1 MAVGGKRKPRV
12 GNVARSGASAEPA
25 TRREPRQD
33 ANAAAAAH
41 RKRVRVAP
49 GDSPTPEIVH
59 DAVPGRV
66 RFRLGVLVGDRA
78 RIAAVVAAVAS
89 LTGVRSVR
97 ASDVTGSVLVQFA
110 SPCSVE
116 RMRVTIA
123 RAASARRPDA
133 GGSAPARAGKA
144 PRPLPTPRVDTAGN
158 RAPASTR
165 GRAPRVLPPAPRL
178 AAAVGES
185 VEWHAAP
192 LTEALRRLGP
202 GGTRG
207 LANAEVLVRRARF
220 GSNELPRSEPRSGWA
235 IFADQL
241 TNLPI
246 MLLGASAGISLLTG
260 GVADAVVIGAV
271 VLLNAGIA
279 TRTERQAERTILGLS
294 QYRPHPVRVRR
305 DGRRVELPPC
315 ELVPGDVLELEPG
328 TLIAADARLMET
340 DDLTVNESALTGEAL
355 PVHKD
360 AAAQLRSDAALGD
373 RVNMVYR
380 GTAVTGGRGT
390 AFVAATGAHSEI
402 GRIQTLLG
410 VVRPPETPIQREL
423 GEVEKELVIVN
434 GALCAVVFGLG
445 ILRGQ
450 GWLPMLR
457 TAVSLAVAAI
467 PEGLPAVAT
476 TTLAVGIQDMK
487 RRGVLVRKLEAVETL
502 GAVETVGMDKTGT
515 LTQNRMTVVAL
526 HVDGAM
532 FDVDGGMLTDGG
544 KSADPKARQ
553 IATRLCEVAAL
564 CSDAALQGSGASAM
578 VAGTPTE
585 SALVRAAIDFGVDV
599 AAARLARPIERTVQ
613 RTLGRKRMSTLHAT
627 SGGGRLLCV
636 KGDPIEVLERCT
648 LRLARDGP
656 IVLDAAT
663 RAEILR
669 ANQRMA
675 GRALRVLGM
684 AAREQDG
691 DPKDERELTW
701 LGLAGLADPI
711 RPGAT
716 AAIKQMHGAGIR
728 TVMVTGDQTATA
740 FAIARELDLAEGAEV
755 RVLEAGRIRGL
766 DPKLLAAIAANPH
779 VFARVSPVDKLEIVR
794 ALQEGGHIVAM
805 TGDGINDG
813 PALKAADIGIAM
825 GSAGTDVAREV
836 ADIVL
841 STDELDGIVEAIRL
855 GRATYA
861 NIRKVLRF
869 LVGTNAAETIVMLGA
884 SVAGWPEPL
893 HPMQLLWL
901 NLVTDVLPGLA
912 LGLEPPEPDVMEQPP
927 HDPRVPILEPADFRR
942 LLLEGSILGAGTLAA
957 FLAEGGLRDP
967 RHAGPNPLPTRGS
980 TVAFHGLTLAQL
992 AHAIACRSEQHGI
1005 LEELRRPANRKLY
1018 AALGACLALQAGAQT
1033 LPMMRR
1039 LLGLTPLRVA
1049 DVGVIAAVALGSVVA
1064 NEAAGA
1070 VLYRRGTARAAH
1082 STGASLAAPEAK
1094 R

>member
-1 MAVGGKRKPRV
+1 VLRKLGVQP
-12 GNVARSGASAEPA
+12 RSG
-25 TRREPRQD
+25 
-33 ANAAAAAH
+33 
-41 RKRVRVAP
+41 
-49 GDSPTPEIVH
+49 
-59 DAVPGRV
+59 
-66 RFRLGVLVGDRA
+66 
-78 RIAAVVAAVAS
+78 
-89 LTGVRSVR
+89 LTGTEV
-97 ASDVTGSVLVQFA
+97 
-110 SPCSVE
+110 
-116 RMRVTIA
+116 IA
-123 RAASARRPDA
+123 R
-133 GGSAPARAGKA
+133 
-144 PRPLPTPRVDTAGN
+144 
-158 RAPASTR
+158 
-165 GRAPRVLPPAPRL
+165 RL
-178 AAAVGES
+178 RYGD
-185 VEWHAAP
+185 
-192 LTEALRRLGP
+192 
-202 GGTRG
+202 
-207 LANAEVLVRRARF
+207 NA
-220 GSNELPRSEPRSGWA
+220 LPRTEPRSGWA

-246 MLLGASAGISLLTG
+246 LLLGASAGISLVTG

-279 TRTERQAERTILGLS
+279 TRTEKQAERTILGLS

-305 DGRRVELPPC
+305 DGERIEVPPS
-315 ELVPGDVLELEPG
+315 ELVPGDVLDLEPG
-328 TLIAADARLMET
+328 TLIAADARLVGA

-360 AAAQLRSDAALGD
+360 AAAGLRADVPLAD

-380 GTAVTGGRGT
+380 GTAVTGGRGQ
-390 AFVAATGAHSEI
+390 AVVAATGARSEI

-410 VVRPPETPIQREL
+410 AVRPPETPIQREL

-445 ILRGQ
+445 LLRGE

-457 TAVSLAVAAI
+457 TAISLAVAAI

-476 TTLAVGIQDMK
+476 TTLAVGIQDMR

-515 LTQNRMTVVAL
+515 LTQNRMMAVAL
-526 HVDGAM
+526 HVDAAT
-532 FDVDGGMLTDGG
+532 FDVDGGTMAADG
-544 KSADPKARQ
+544 KAADPKARQ

-564 CSDAALQGSGASAM
+564 CSDATLQGSGTSAT

-585 SALVRAAIDFGVDV
+585 AALVRAAIDFGIDV
-599 AAARLARPIERTVQ
+599 AAVRRAQPIERTAQ
-613 RTLGRKRMSTLHAT
+613 RALGRKRMSTLHAGA
-627 SGGGRLLCV
+627 GGRRLLCV

-648 LRLARDGP
+648 LRLARGGP
-656 IVLDAAT
+656 VALDAAS
-663 RAEILR
+663 RAEILT

-675 GRALRVLGM
+675 GRALRVLGV
-684 AAREQDG
+684 AVRDGGG
-691 DPKDERELTW
+691 DPKDESALTW

-711 RPGAT
+711 RPGAP
-716 AAIKQMHGAGIR
+716 AAIRQMHGAGIR
-728 TVMVTGDQTATA
+728 TVMVTGDQSATA

-794 ALQEGGHIVAM
+794 ALQAGGHIVAM

-841 STDELDGIVEAIRL
+841 STDELDGMVDAIRL

-861 NIRKVLRF
+861 NIRKALRF

-942 LLLEGSILGAGTLAA
+942 LLLEGAILGAGTLAA

-967 RHAGPNPLPTRGS
+967 RHAGPNPPPTRGS
-980 TVAFHGLTLAQL
+980 TVAFHGLTLSQL
-992 AHAIACRSEQHGI
+992 AHAIACRSENHGI
-1005 LEELRRPANRKLY
+1005 LEEFRRPANARLY
-1018 AALGACLALQAGAQT
+1018 AALAACLALQAGAQA
-1033 LPMMRR
+1033 LPATRR
-1039 LLGLTPLRVA
+1039 LLGLTPLRA
-1049 DVGVIAAVALGSVVA
+1049 TDLGVIAAVALGSVVA

-1070 VLYRRGTARAAH
+1070 ILYRRGAARPAR
-1082 STGASLAAPEAK
+1082 STGASPAAPEAK